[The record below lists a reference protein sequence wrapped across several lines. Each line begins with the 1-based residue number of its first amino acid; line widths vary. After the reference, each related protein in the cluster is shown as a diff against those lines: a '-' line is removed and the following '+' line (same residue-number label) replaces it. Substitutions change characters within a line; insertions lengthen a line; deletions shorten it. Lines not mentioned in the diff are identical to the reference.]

1 MYLFA
6 CDQASFD
13 YTAFRT
19 SSVCAEGFEMFKVA
33 LAAIVSLLFALQPV
47 NAAGAGAGAGA
58 GAAAESKKSK
68 AAKKKLVKKKRA
80 TGRKAVRGKRQ
91 DLAHAIADD
100 NRQRMVRRVEM
111 VRGKRKVTYHVVR
124 RAGAAAGAAAVV
136 DPRTFGDAAGLRA
149 TPDSLSLRSNV
160 AFVLDQNSSEVL
172 FEKNANIA
180 LPIASITKLMTGLVV
195 VQAGQDL
202 NETLRISDADV
213 DRHKYSSSRL
223 PVGTRM
229 TRREML
235 HISLMSS
242 ENRAASALGRHYP
255 GGITA
260 FVAAMNAKAREL
272 GMKDTHFVDSS
283 GLSSRNVSS
292 ARDLA
297 RLVAT
302 AHGEALLREFST
314 TPNSVVKASGRP
326 MRYANT
332 NYLVA
337 LPDWNIGLQKTGFI
351 NEAGRCLV
359 MQAAIHGRNV
369 IMVFLDSKGKMSR
382 TADAGRVRR
391 FLEALAPSK
400 LEVLAPGTLSN
411 AGDVPV
417 MSAATATAPVLH

>member
-1 MYLFA
+1 
-6 CDQASFD
+6 
-13 YTAFRT
+13 
-19 SSVCAEGFEMFKVA
+19 MFKVA
-33 LAAIVSLLFALQPV
+33 LAAIVSLMFAFQPV
-47 NAAGAGAGAGA
+47 QAAGAGAGA
-58 GAAAESKKSK
+58 GAAAEAK
-68 AAKKKLVKKKRA
+68 AKAGKKKVVKKKARRA
-80 TGRKAVRGKRQ
+80 APAKARKSARRQ
-91 DLAHAIADD
+91 DLAQVIADD

-111 VRGKRKVTYHVVR
+111 VRGKRKVTYQLVR
-124 RAGAAAGAAAVV
+124 RAAPAALAV
-136 DPRTFGDAAGLRA
+136 DPRTVGDAAGLRGTA
-149 TPDSLSLRSNV
+149 DPLSLRSNV

-172 FEKNANIA
+172 FEKNANVA

-195 VQAGQDL
+195 VQARQDL
-202 NETLRISDADV
+202 DEVLRISDADV

-229 TRREML
+229 TRRELL
-235 HISLMSS
+235 HIALMSS
-242 ENRAASALGRHYP
+242 ENRAASALGRNYP
-255 GGITA
+255 GGIAA
-260 FVAAMNAKAREL
+260 FVDAMNAKAREL
-272 GMKDTHFVDSS
+272 GMKDTHYVDSS

-302 AHGEALLREFST
+302 AHQEPLLREFST
-314 TPNSVVKASGRP
+314 TPNSIVKASGRP

-391 FLEALAPSK
+391 FLEALSPSK
-400 LEVLAPGTLSN
+400 LDVLTPGTLG
-411 AGDVPV
+411 ARDTPI
-417 MSAATATAPVLH
+417 MSSATAAAPALQ

>member
-1 MYLFA
+1 
-6 CDQASFD
+6 
-13 YTAFRT
+13 
-19 SSVCAEGFEMFKVA
+19 MFKVA

-47 NAAGAGAGAGA
+47 NAAGAGAGA
-58 GAAAESKKSK
+58 AAESTSKSTSKSK
-68 AAKKKLVKKKRA
+68 KAQPAKKKAVKKKRA
-80 TGRKAVRGKRQ
+80 AGRKAAPAKRK
-91 DLAHAIADD
+91 DLAQSIADD

-111 VRGKRKVTYHVVR
+111 VRGKRKVSYHVVR
-124 RAGAAAGAAAVV
+124 RAGAVAAAAV

-172 FEKNANIA
+172 FEKNANVA

-202 NETLRISDADV
+202 DEVLRIADADV

-255 GGITA
+255 GGINA

-272 GMKDTHFVDSS
+272 GMKDTRFVDSS

-302 AHGEALLREFST
+302 AHGESLLREFST

-391 FLEALAPSK
+391 FLEALAPGK
-400 LEVLAPGTLSN
+400 LEVLAPGTLGN
-411 AGDVPV
+411 ASDMPV
-417 MSAATATAPVLH
+417 MSAATRAAPALH

>member
-1 MYLFA
+1 
-6 CDQASFD
+6 
-13 YTAFRT
+13 
-19 SSVCAEGFEMFKVA
+19 MFKLV
-33 LAAIVSLLFALQPV
+33 LAAVVSLLFAFQPV
-47 NAAGAGAGAGA
+47 HAAGAGAGASA
-58 GAAAESKKSK
+58 SESQ
-68 AAKKKLVKKKRA
+68 AVKKKQKRSTANKTVRKKKAARA
-80 TGRKAVRGKRQ
+80 TRK

-111 VRGKRKVTYHVVR
+111 VRGKRKVTYQVVR
-124 RAGAAAGAAAVV
+124 RASGALAV
-136 DPRTFGDAAGLRA
+136 DPRSLGDVAGLRGTA
-149 TPDSLSLRSNV
+149 DPLALRSNV
-160 AFVLDQNSSEVL
+160 ALVLDQNSSEVL
-172 FEKNANIA
+172 FEKNANVP

-195 VQAGQDL
+195 VQARQDL
-202 NETLRISDADV
+202 DEVLRITDADV

-229 TRREML
+229 TRRELL
-235 HISLMSS
+235 HIALMSS
-242 ENRAASALGRHYP
+242 ENRAASALGRNYP
-255 GGITA
+255 GGIDA

-272 GMKDTHFVDSS
+272 GMHDTRYVDSS

-297 RLVAT
+297 RLVAV
-302 AHGEALLREFST
+302 AHGEPLLREYST

-400 LEVLAPGTLSN
+400 LDVLAPGTL
-411 AGDVPV
+411 GDTGHAPV
-417 MSAATATAPVLH
+417 IGSYSAAAPAPALH

>member
-1 MYLFA
+1 
-6 CDQASFD
+6 
-13 YTAFRT
+13 
-19 SSVCAEGFEMFKVA
+19 MFKVA
-33 LAAIVSLLFALQPV
+33 LAAIVSLLFVLQPV

-58 GAAAESKKSK
+58 AAESSKSK
-68 AAKKKLVKKKRA
+68 ATKKKVVKKKRA
-80 TGRKAVRGKRQ
+80 TGRKAAPAKRK
-91 DLAHAIADD
+91 DLAQSIADD

-124 RAGAAAGAAAVV
+124 RAGAGAGAAAAVV
-136 DPRTFGDAAGLRA
+136 HPRTFGDAAGLRR
-149 TPDSLSLRSNV
+149 TPDPLSLRSNV

-172 FEKNANIA
+172 FEKNADVA

-202 NETLRISDADV
+202 DEVLRIADADV

-255 GGITA
+255 GGINA

-272 GMKDTHFVDSS
+272 GMKDTRFVDSS

-302 AHGEALLREFST
+302 AHGESLLREFST
-314 TPNSVVKASGRP
+314 TPNSIVKASGRP

-391 FLEALAPSK
+391 FLEALSPDK
-400 LEVLAPGTLSN
+400 VQVLAPGTLGGPVPN
-411 AGDVPV
+411 PV
-417 MSAATATAPVLH
+417 MSAASGAAALH

>member
-1 MYLFA
+1 
-6 CDQASFD
+6 
-13 YTAFRT
+13 
-19 SSVCAEGFEMFKVA
+19 MFKVA

-47 NAAGAGAGAGA
+47 NAAGVGA
-58 GAAAESKKSK
+58 GAAAESTSTSKK
-68 AAKKKLVKKKRA
+68 AQPAKKKKAVKKKRA
-80 TGRKAVRGKRQ
+80 AGRKAAPAKRK
-91 DLAHAIADD
+91 DLAQSIADD

-111 VRGKRKVTYHVVR
+111 VRGKRKVTYHAVR
-124 RAGAAAGAAAVV
+124 RAGAGVAAAAAV

-172 FEKNANIA
+172 FEKNANVA

-202 NETLRISDADV
+202 DEVLRIADADV

-255 GGITA
+255 GGINA

-272 GMKDTHFVDSS
+272 GMKDTRFVDSS

-302 AHGEALLREFST
+302 AHGESLLREFST

-391 FLEALAPSK
+391 FLEALAPDK
-400 LEVLAPGTLSN
+400 LEVLAPGTLGN
-411 AGDVPV
+411 ASDMPV
-417 MSAATATAPVLH
+417 MSAATKAAPALH